1 MQLIHGLHFKN
12 LHGDIY
18 GGLVAA
24 VVALPLAL
32 AFGVAS
38 GAGAIAGLY
47 GAIFVGFFAA
57 LFGGT
62 PAQVS
67 GPTGPMTVVMAN
79 VLLQFAHEP
88 RMAFTTVILSGCLQ
102 IVIGLLGWGKYI
114 RLTPYPVISGFMSG
128 VGCIIIILQLGPL
141 IGHASRPEG
150 VVATLGALPE
160 FYANPN
166 WQAVIAGALSLA
178 VIYLTPARITRIIP
192 GTLLALLVI
201 TPIAVF
207 FLPNAP
213 TIGDVPKGFPTP
225 ITPFIERDSLRLVLE
240 QAVIL
245 CLLGNIDSLL
255 TSLIHDNLTR
265 SHHDSN
271 RECVGQGIGN
281 MVSGFFGGL
290 PGAGA
295 TMRTVAN
302 IRTGGRTPLSGALH
316 ALVLLAIL
324 LWLGPLASQIPLPA
338 LAGILLKVGVDIIDW
353 RFMTHVLRAPRTEV
367 LIMILVLLLTVLV
380 DLIMAVAVGVVVA
393 SLLFVKRMADL
404 ELASFRVIT
413 VPHEDALL
421 SPEETEILAQNQG
434 SIVLIHVDGP
444 MSFGSANN
452 MVRRLDRVKEF
463 STFRSVVLDLSDV
476 PLIDGTAAMAVEDM
490 LRVTHAYRQH
500 LFFVGMQS
508 QVTEVLEGMGM
519 FRLIRPGYQ
528 YATRLEALH
537 AAAQVNEQPEQKAVP
552 AGSVA

>member
-1 MQLIHGLHFKN
+1 MRLIHGLHFKN

-47 GAIFVGFFAA
+47 GAIIVGLFAA

-62 PAQVS
+62 PAQIS
-67 GPTGPMTVVMAN
+67 GPTGPMTVVMAGM
-79 VLLQFAHEP
+79 LLQFAHEP
-88 RMAFTTVILSGCLQ
+88 RLAFTAVILGGYLQ

-128 VGCIIIILQLGPL
+128 IGCIIIILQLAPL
-141 IGHASRPEG
+141 IGHAARPEG
-150 VVATLGALPE
+150 VVATLKALPRL
-160 FYANPN
+160 YADPN
-166 WQAVIAGALSLA
+166 WQAATAGLLSLA
-178 VIYLTPARITRIIP
+178 VVYLTPVRITRIIP
-192 GTLLALLVI
+192 GTLLALLVV
-201 TPIAVF
+201 TPVAAS
-207 FLPNAP
+207 FLPDAP
-213 TIGDVPKGFPTP
+213 TIGDVPKGLPTLV
-225 ITPFIERDSLRLVLE
+225 TPLIEWGTLRPVLE
-240 QAVIL
+240 AAVVL

-255 TSLIHDNLTR
+255 TSLVHDNLTR
-265 SHHDSN
+265 THHDSN

-281 MVSGFFGGL
+281 MISGLFGGL

-302 IRTGGRTPLSGALH
+302 VRTGGRTPLSGALH
-316 ALVLLAIL
+316 AVVLLAIL
-324 LWLGPLASQIPLPA
+324 LELGPLASQIPLPA

-367 LIMILVLLLTVLV
+367 LIMILVLLLTALV
-380 DLIMAVAVGVVVA
+380 DLITAVAVGVVVA

-404 ELASFRVIT
+404 ELANFRIIT
-413 VPHEDALL
+413 APHEEALL
-421 SPEETEILAQNQG
+421 SPEEAKILAQNQG
-434 SIVLIHVDGP
+434 RIVFIHVDSP

-463 STFRSVVLDLSDV
+463 STFQSVVLDLSNV

-490 LRVTHAYRQH
+490 LRVIQDHRQH
-500 LFFVGMQS
+500 LFFVGMQPH
-508 QVTEVLEGMGM
+508 VKEVLEGMGV
-519 FRLIRPGYQ
+519 FKLIRPGHI
-528 YATRLEALH
+528 YAKRLEALR
-537 AAAQVNEQPEQKAVP
+537 AAAQMNKQPEQKALP
-552 AGSVA
+552 AGLGA